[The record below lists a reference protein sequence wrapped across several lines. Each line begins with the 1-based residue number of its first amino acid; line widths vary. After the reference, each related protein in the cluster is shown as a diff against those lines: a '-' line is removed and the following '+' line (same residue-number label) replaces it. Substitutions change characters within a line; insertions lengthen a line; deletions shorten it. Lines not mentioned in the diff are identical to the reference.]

1 MEEIK
6 VTFYSDKS
14 ESVILTCE
22 VAKSIGA
29 KMKGLMHRSSL
40 PKNRGMLFPFSVPWF
55 RGFWMKNVTIPLD
68 IIFINRNLKILNI
81 CEADVNS
88 GWFHKIYWSR
98 GLCKYV
104 VECNKGFCKKHN
116 ILPDTKIEI
125 KKDKKESGA
134 G

>member
-6 VTFYSDKS
+6 ITFYSDKS
-14 ESVILTCE
+14 KSVILTCE

-40 PKNRGMLFPFSVPWF
+40 PKDKGMLFPFWF
-55 RGFWMKNVTIPLD
+55 SWVRGFWMKNVAIPLD
-68 IIFINRNLKILNI
+68 IIFINRNLRILNV
-81 CEADVNS
+81 CEADVGS

-104 VECNKGFCKKHN
+104 VECNKGFCKKHS
-116 ILPDTKIEI
+116 ISKGTKIEI
-125 KKDKKESGA
+125 KKID
-134 G
+134 

>member
-1 MEEIK
+1 MKEMK
-6 VTFYSDKS
+6 VTFYPS
-14 ESVILTCE
+14 ETEVAALTCE

-40 PKNRGMLFPFSVPWF
+40 PKDKGMLFLFWAPWL
-55 RGFWMKNVTIPLD
+55 RGFWMKNVAIPLD

-81 CEADVNS
+81 CEADVDS

-116 ILPDTKIEI
+116 ILPGTKIEI
-125 KKDKKESGA
+125 EKR
-134 G
+134 